1 MTDRGRRV
9 RRPELSIY
17 NQLDHG
23 EHVLSASKDS
33 IMRIALLQ
41 SAYVQPDKN
50 GQLERLQAAAD
61 AASSSGAVLLVTSEM
76 FLTGY
81 NIGAAAVRRLAEPA
95 DGPAAQRIAAIARSA
110 GLAIA
115 CGYPEAGLDGHIYNA
130 AMLVGSDGERLL
142 DYRKTHLF
150 GEIDRAMF
158 TPGGR
163 ASGVAMLG
171 GVRIGLLIC
180 YDIEFPE
187 TVRALALAGADLVL
201 VPTAQMEPHHIVQRK
216 MIGVRAFENRLFIA
230 YANCCGCEGEL
241 HYYGE
246 SAVCGPEGGDLA
258 RAGDGE
264 EILFADLDV
273 QRLAAFR
280 NDPCYLRD
288 RRPELYR
295 SLTEGAGL

>member
-1 MTDRGRRV
+1 
-9 RRPELSIY
+9 
-17 NQLDHG
+17 
-23 EHVLSASKDS
+23 
-33 IMRIALLQ
+33 
-41 SAYVQPDKN
+41 
-50 GQLERLQAAAD
+50 
-61 AASSSGAVLLVTSEM
+61 
-76 FLTGY
+76 
-81 NIGAAAVRRLAEPA
+81 
-95 DGPAAQRIAAIARSA
+95 
-110 GLAIA
+110 
-115 CGYPEAGLDGHIYNA
+115 
-130 AMLVGSDGERLL
+130 
-142 DYRKTHLF
+142 
-150 GEIDRAMF
+150 
-158 TPGGR
+158 
-163 ASGVAMLG
+163 
-171 GVRIGLLIC
+171 VRIGLLIC